1 MQNVS
6 QNASVKQHKYI
17 NASGFFI
24 TKDDET
30 VNEFTSAQD
39 KLETIKHA
47 RRQVLCMNSYGEISQ
62 QRTQNYILQ
71 ISPNNSD
78 YQGQT
83 LPQISPAIDAD
94 IKQDCYA
101 FINQY
106 QLQVQRFNS
115 KDQIWKATFSRL
127 STPVRV
133 CLCSYDYAAVYFDNG
148 QFIVYSRGEV
158 IMHR

>member
-78 YQGQT
+78 Y
-83 LPQISPAIDAD
+83 
-94 IKQDCYA
+94 
-101 FINQY
+101 
-106 QLQVQRFNS
+106 
-115 KDQIWKATFSRL
+115 
-127 STPVRV
+127 
-133 CLCSYDYAAVYFDNG
+133 
-148 QFIVYSRGEV
+148 
-158 IMHR
+158 